1 MVQLNIVRRLPGP
14 LRRAL
19 VGGADR
25 LRETLERRVS
35 ASQHLTPA
43 GLEAARQA
51 RADEERLTAARR
63 RPRRHYVGRRV
74 AIAGLFSTR
83 CGLQRGAELMRLD
96 LQARGVETLALD
108 LSSRFR
114 LPSNVA
120 TEATAELSAL
130 DVWAPSDLII
140 HLNPPDYLHAVCL
153 FPPEILAA
161 VTKVAYWAWELNVV
175 ADPWRASAETADEIW
190 TPSPFVAETIAAGIP
205 GYDGTIRIVPHA
217 VDRAPPRRLGA
228 AEKEQARL
236 RLGIPVGAFVVG
248 SSFSFNSNYARKNPC
263 AVIDA
268 FRAGFPERQD
278 GRQDGGRQDVRLVI
292 RCNDVAHHERLFSHL
307 VSFAG
312 DDSRIMI
319 WNTDQV
325 ACPMHEFYGLLQVYA
340 SLHRGEGYG
349 LNLAEAAQ
357 AGVPVLTTGWGLA
370 PDIAARPQLSTVG
383 SRLIVPLDPQHTYD
397 AYPGALWAEPDV
409 LEAASRLQALHAEWR
424 TSRSVAAA

>member
-14 LRRAL
+14 LRRML

-43 GLEAARQA
+43 GLEAARQRQA
-51 RADEERLTAARR
+51 EEERLKAAKS

-108 LSSRFR
+108 LSCRFR

-130 DVWAPSDLII
+130 DDWAPSDLII

-153 FPPEILAA
+153 FPPETLET
-161 VTKVAYWAWELNVV
+161 VTKVAYWAWELNVL
-175 ADPWRASAETADEIW
+175 AEPWRASAETADEIW
-190 TPSPFVAETIAAGIP
+190 TPSPFVAETITAGIP
-205 GYDGTIRIVPHA
+205 GYDGTVRIVPHA
-217 VDRAPPRRLGA
+217 VDRAPPRRLSA
-228 AEKEQARL
+228 AEKEHARD
-236 RLGIPVGAFVVG
+236 RLGISAGAFVVG
-248 SSFSFNSNYARKNPC
+248 TSFSFNSNYARKNPC

-268 FRAGFPERQD
+268 FRAAFAVE
-278 GRQDGGRQDVRLVI
+278 RQDVRLVI

-312 DDSRIMI
+312 DDPRIVI
-319 WNTDQV
+319 WDTDRV
-325 ACPMHEFYGLLQVYA
+325 ACPIHEFYALLQVYA

-383 SRLIVPLDPQHTYD
+383 FRLVVPLDPQHTYED
-397 AYPGALWAEPDV
+397 YPGALWAEPDV
-409 LEAASRLQALHAEWR
+409 LEAAGRLRALQADWR
-424 TSRSVAAA
+424 ASRTVAAA

>member
-14 LRRAL
+14 LRRML

-35 ASQHLTPA
+35 ANQHLTPA

-51 RADEERLTAARR
+51 QADEERMTTARR

-108 LSSRFR
+108 LSRRFR

-120 TEATAELSAL
+120 TEATSDLSAL
-130 DVWAPSDLII
+130 DTWAPSDLII
-140 HLNPPDYLHAVCL
+140 HLNPPDYLRAICL

-175 ADPWRASAETADEIW
+175 AEPWRRSAELADEIW
-190 TPSPFVAETIAAGIP
+190 APSPFVAETIAAGTP
-205 GYDGTIRIVPHA
+205 DYDGTIRIVPHA
-217 VDRAPPRRLGA
+217 VERAPPRRLGA
-228 AEKEQARL
+228 AEKEQARA
-236 RLGIPVGAFVVG
+236 RLGVPTGAFVVG
-248 SSFSFNSNYARKNPC
+248 TSFSFNSNYARKNPC

-268 FRAGFPERQD
+268 FRAGFSAE
-278 GRQDGGRQDVRLVI
+278 RQDVRLVI
-292 RCNDVAHHERLFSHL
+292 RCNEVANHGRLFSHL

-312 DDSRIMI
+312 DDPRIAI
-319 WNTDQV
+319 WDTDRV
-325 ACPMHEFYGLLQVYA
+325 ACPIHEFYGLLQVYA

-357 AGVPVLTTGWGLA
+357 VGVPVLTTGWGLA
-370 PDIAARPQLSTVG
+370 PDIAARPQLNTIG
-383 SRLIVPLDPQHTYD
+383 SRLVVPLDPQRTYD
-397 AYPGALWAEPDV
+397 GYPGALWAEPDI
-409 LEAASRLQALHAEWR
+409 LEAAGRLQALHAEWR
-424 TSRSVAAA
+424 TSRTIAAA

>member
-14 LRRAL
+14 LRRML

-35 ASQHLTPA
+35 ASQHLTPD
-43 GLEAARQA
+43 GLAQARQ
-51 RADEERLTAARR
+51 RQMEEERLSAARR

-108 LSSRFR
+108 LSGRFR
-114 LPSNVA
+114 LPATAA

-130 DVWAPSDLII
+130 DAWAPTDLVI

-161 VTKVAYWAWELNVV
+161 ATKIAYWAWELNVV
-175 ADPWRASAETADEIW
+175 AEPWRAAAETADEIW
-190 TPSPFVAETIAAGIP
+190 TPSPFVADTIAAGIP
-205 GYDGTIRIVPHA
+205 DYDGTIRIVPHA
-217 VDRAPPRRLGA
+217 VDRAPPRRLTA
-228 AEKEQARL
+228 AEQEHARARL
-236 RLGIPVGAFVVG
+236 GLPAGAFVVG
-248 SSFSFNSNYARKNPC
+248 TSFSFNSNYARKNPC

-268 FRAGFPERQD
+268 FRAAFPTAPT
-278 GRQDGGRQDVRLVI
+278 GRPDVRLVI
-292 RCNDVAHHERLFSHL
+292 RCNDVPHHERLFSHL
-307 VSFAG
+307 ASFAG
-312 DDSRIMI
+312 DDPRITI
-319 WNTDQV
+319 WDTDHTP
-325 ACPMHEFYGLLQVYA
+325 CPMHEFYGLLQVYA

-370 PDIAARPQLSTVG
+370 PDIAARPQLNTVS
-383 SRLIVPLDPQHTYD
+383 SRLVVPLDPQHTYE

-409 LEAASRLQALHAEWR
+409 LEAASRLQALHAAWR
-424 TSRSVAAA
+424 TGRTVAA